1 MSFNKRKKLN
11 SNVFPIFHS
20 SNLNANVQYKKDH
33 HFPPT
38 LKECMH
44 SGKANFIQEPAWEK
58 RQANGEMRV
67 VKTQVKILVFWNQ
80 WGQQGQISSRVMFLE
95 VRIQKQ

>member
-44 SGKANFIQEPAWEK
+44 SGKANFIQEPA
-58 RQANGEMRV
+58 
-67 VKTQVKILVFWNQ
+67 
-80 WGQQGQISSRVMFLE
+80 
-95 VRIQKQ
+95 